1 MTARLLRLWR
11 WLKAHIVP
19 LTIEKDARADVKGG
33 GVGFR
38 FWF

>member
-1 MTARLLRLWR
+1 MSTRWQRLWR
-11 WLKAHIVP
+11 WLKAHVVP
-19 LTIEKDARADVKGG
+19 LKLEKDARTDVKGG